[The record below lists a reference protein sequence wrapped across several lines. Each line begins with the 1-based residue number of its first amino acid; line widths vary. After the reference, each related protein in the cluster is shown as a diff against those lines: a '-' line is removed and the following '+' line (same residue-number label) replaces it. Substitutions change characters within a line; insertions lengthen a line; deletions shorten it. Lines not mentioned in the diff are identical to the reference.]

1 MASSQQQQAKAEEGG
16 MYLIFQSSSDK
27 KIYTIPQGD
36 FGPALDPDSDKGK
49 CILGY
54 SALLR
59 SNRGLVFA
67 ALISADDG
75 PIKTCG
81 PSGPPPPPGR

>member
-1 MASSQQQQAKAEEGG
+1 MATTTAKSEDG
-16 MYLIFQSSSDK
+16 MYLIFQSDN
-27 KIYTIPQGD
+27 KIYTISQD
-36 FGPALDPDSDKGK
+36 AFGEAIDPDSDKGK

-54 SALLR
+54 SALLTK
-59 SNRGLVFA
+59 NRVKFA

>member
-1 MASSQQQQAKAEEGG
+1 MATTTAKSDDG
-16 MYLIFQSSSDK
+16 MYLIFQSDN
-27 KIYTIPQGD
+27 KIYTISQDD
-36 FGPALDPDSDKGK
+36 FGEAIDPDSDQGK

-54 SALLR
+54 SALLTK
-59 SNRGLVFA
+59 NRVKFA

-81 PSGPPPPPGR
+81 PSGPPPPPPGR